1 MRRKLEADLARLS
14 SENEELISEF
24 RAADERAKKAVTD
37 VSNRTT
43 QNPPKHSC
51 SKETLQTVTDASCVC
66 DQATRLCEELRQ
78 EQERSSHLE
87 KVKKNQEQNLRD
99 LTLRL
104 EEAEQQALKA
114 GKRTIQKLE
123 TRVRS

>member
-1 MRRKLEADLARLS
+1 M
-14 SENEELISEF
+14 
-24 RAADERAKKAVTD
+24 
-37 VSNRTT
+37 
-43 QNPPKHSC
+43 C
-51 SKETLQTVTDASCVC
+51 SCVLC
-66 DQATRLCEELRQ
+66 LQATRLCEELRQ

-123 TRVRS
+123 TRVRSRVD

>member
-1 MRRKLEADLARLS
+1 MWQR
-14 SENEELISEF
+14 SEF
-24 RAADERAKKAVTD
+24 EFNCAIIRV
-37 VSNRTT
+37 
-43 QNPPKHSC
+43 
-51 SKETLQTVTDASCVC
+51 CV
-66 DQATRLCEELRQ
+66 QATRLCEELRQ

-123 TRVRS
+123 TRVRCGRQQCYLEKSQNARSHSDTDAPHLAQEPHPVFLSH

>member
-1 MRRKLEADLARLS
+1 MLVEQQMFLS
-14 SENEELISEF
+14 M
-24 RAADERAKKAVTD
+24 
-37 VSNRTT
+37 
-43 QNPPKHSC
+43 C
-51 SKETLQTVTDASCVC
+51 SCVLC
-66 DQATRLCEELRQ
+66 LQATRLCEELRQ

-123 TRVRS
+123 TKVRSRVD

>member
-1 MRRKLEADLARLS
+1 M
-14 SENEELISEF
+14 
-24 RAADERAKKAVTD
+24 
-37 VSNRTT
+37 
-43 QNPPKHSC
+43 C
-51 SKETLQTVTDASCVC
+51 SCVLC
-66 DQATRLCEELRQ
+66 LQATRLCEELRQ

-123 TRVRS
+123 TKVRSRVD